1 MTCRFAFLRWAGA
14 AACHAAAAG
23 CWIGWLRRR
32 LAAAAAAAA
41 GRPAA
46 AARRGGGSSGA
57 RLGAVARVRA
67 RNKATDDRLQPCCSE
82 RRCQTVALAA
92 PRPLL
97 LSMAAGAAAA
107 LSLLLLLLLLLRPT
121 VAAAAGVR

>member
-1 MTCRFAFLRWAGA
+1 M
-14 AACHAAAAG
+14 
-23 CWIGWLRRR
+23 RR
-32 LAAAAAAAA
+32 LAASIAAA
-41 GRPAA
+41 GRP
-46 AARRGGGSSGA
+46 ARRGGGSSGA

-82 RRCQTVALAA
+82 RRCRTVALAA

-107 LSLLLLLLLLLRPT
+107 LSLLLLLLLLLRGLWLLRLLVSARFTLRTMLLAVP
-121 VAAAAGVR
+121 GW